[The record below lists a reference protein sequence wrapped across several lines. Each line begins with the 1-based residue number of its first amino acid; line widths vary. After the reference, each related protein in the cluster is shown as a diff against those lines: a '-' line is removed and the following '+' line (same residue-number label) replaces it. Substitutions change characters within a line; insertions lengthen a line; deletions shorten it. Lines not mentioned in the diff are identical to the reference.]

1 MELHGFSGL
10 DRIYLNATYF
20 NTKFQNNQKKA
31 GRKLMNES
39 TGILDFIGQM
49 EVIAL
54 SIHEFAHVCLRK
66 VRHFKISTELRLRW
80 ENDYGALGLRVVR
93 EMSLRFLTDCIFSL
107 PM

>member
-1 MELHGFSGL
+1 MNANLKTFGLGPVEESTMLEVCIVECSAMELHGFSGL

-31 GRKLMNES
+31 ERKLMNES

-66 VRHFKISTELRLRW
+66 VRHFKILTELRL
-80 ENDYGALGLRVVR
+80 
-93 EMSLRFLTDCIFSL
+93 
-107 PM
+107 P